1 MTEAETEETIKQAFI
16 DGWTALHP
24 TIPISFDG
32 EHADSAETWVRLT
45 ILPSTRQQMT
55 AGATARFDVRGNVM
69 VQVFA
74 PTDAGTAAIAALCDD
89 VRTVLERKRWDEVV
103 TYAGATRKS
112 PTDGRWEQRTV
123 VVAYQVEEQ
132 RS

>member
-1 MTEAETEETIKQAFI
+1 MTEAEVEETIKQAFI

-32 EHADSAETWVRLT
+32 EVSDASETWVRLT

-55 AGATARFDVRGNVM
+55 AGATARFDVRGNIM
-69 VQVFA
+69 VQLFGSVDVGA
-74 PTDAGTAAIAALCDD
+74 TQLAALADD
-89 VRTVLERKRWDEVV
+89 VRTVLERKRWTDLV

-112 PTDGRWEQRTV
+112 PTDGRWEMRV
-123 VVAYQVEEQ
+123 VTLAYRVEEQ